1 MERNDN
7 IKINWLK
14 TVRHY
19 LRTHL
24 SVMIFLLALIL
35 AVTNYLIYPAFLNQR
50 FDLVEVAVVNGLIK
64 PNTKIT
70 EKDIIYITFPV
81 EAIPTDIYIKED
93 EVIDRFTSEHMT
105 LVKGSFFYKEMLVD
119 TSSSSKS
126 FTSKLDEDDF
136 AYPLIVAQESGL
148 KGRLEP
154 GAYVDLFFQASE
166 RNNEDK
172 MIIGKLME
180 HVRIIDI
187 DFDENNKSEQLI
199 LAVKEDDLDHLIAA
213 KSIGTIYPYVSWQS
227 SEDDHVKSDIY
238 DIQATRQILQTRIY
252 DLRYFESV
260 EPDLEP

>member
-1 MERNDN
+1 MERTDN

-14 TVRHY
+14 TIRHY

-50 FDLVEVAVVNGLIK
+50 FNLIEVAVVNSLIK

-70 EKDIIYITFPV
+70 EKDITYVTFPV
-81 EAIPTDIYIKED
+81 EAVPTDIYINED
-93 EVIDRFTSEHMT
+93 EVIDRFTNEHMT

-119 TSSSSKS
+119 TLSSIKG
-126 FTSKLDEDDF
+126 FTANLDEYDF
-136 AYPLIVAQESGL
+136 VYPLIVAQDSGL

-154 GAYVDLFFQASE
+154 GDYLDLFFQASE
-166 RNNEDK
+166 RSNEDK

-187 DFDENNKSEQLI
+187 TNDENSKSELLL
-199 LAVKEDDLDHLIAA
+199 LAVKEDDLDYLIAA
-213 KSIGTIYPYVSWQS
+213 KSLGTVSPYVSWQS
-227 SEDDHVKSDIY
+227 REDDHIKSDIY
-238 DIQATRQILQTRIY
+238 DIQATRQILQTWIY
-252 DLRYFESV
+252 DLRYFKRV
-260 EPDLEP
+260 EMDLES